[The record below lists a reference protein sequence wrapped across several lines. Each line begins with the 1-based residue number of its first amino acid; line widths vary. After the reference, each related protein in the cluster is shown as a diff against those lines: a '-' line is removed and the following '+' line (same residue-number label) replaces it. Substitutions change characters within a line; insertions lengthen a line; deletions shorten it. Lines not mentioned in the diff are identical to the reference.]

1 MRRLAVVAGLAAV
14 LWAVTATPSAADSA
28 GPSNYLSE
36 VTEITPAA
44 DGVEVRVAGGD
55 SFLVVA
61 VDEGTDLRVPGY
73 EGEPYVHID
82 PGGDVFV
89 NRNSPAYWINQDRF
103 AQVPLPPS
111 ASAEAEPDWQLVS
124 DSGEYGWHDHRIH
137 WMSPQPPPA
146 VDRSQRSLVLEWT
159 VPLAVGDEPVSVEGH
174 LWWLPPVSP
183 VPWLLGVAAVGLVVV
198 WRWAAR
204 WGLMAASA
212 LALSVGIAQ
221 TAASPLGMGA
231 EALAWVP
238 PAVAVGAAVGAV
250 VAKGANRSRLLVF
263 GGVVL
268 AVWAIVRVSSLWMP
282 VLPTEVPVTF
292 ERAAVAAALA
302 GAGAALVEG
311 YRRLLGGG
319 FAGPDG
325 G

>member
-1 MRRLAVVAGLAAV
+1 MRRLAVVAGLTVV

-61 VDEGTDLRVPGY
+61 ADEGTDLRVPGY

-111 ASAEAEPDWQLVS
+111 ASAEAGPDWQLVS

-183 VPWLLGVAAVGLVVV
+183 VPWLLGVAVVGLVVV
-198 WRWAAR
+198 WRWAAS

-231 EALAWVP
+231 EALAWVA

-250 VAKGANRSRLLVF
+250 VAKGANRSRLLAF

-282 VLPTEVPVTF
+282 VLPTELPVTL

-311 YRRLLGGG
+311 SRRLLGGG
-319 FAGPDG
+319 FAGTDG